1 MASTTSWDIVRGQGC
16 NEKTETLIRQVG
28 STTSYT
34 LDVIFMAIVIVVG
47 GNNVRGKY
55 GPFSKKDHNKDGHK
69 NSN

>member
-1 MASTTSWDIVRGQGC
+1 MFISISWYLVFS
-16 NEKTETLIRQVG
+16 KV
-28 STTSYT
+28 YT
-34 LDVIFMAIVIVVG
+34 LVGIFMAIVIVVG